1 MAETHA
7 DNVIA
12 DGGRVWIAD
21 VADAHIGADWDA
33 LMRALHALLVSR
45 GEKVT
50 LDALMAHSGDA
61 FSLCHASNWQADAAL
76 CVPTDTIANAAAA
89 FRYHAEALH
98 SGDTAD
104 GMDALPRDERLE
116 VTRVALERIYAE
128 NSNPHT
134 HGILVQLP
142 LPKQIDESRVIEAID
157 PAKDVDVF
165 TPENV
170 GLLQIGRPFLLPCTP
185 AGCLHM
191 IQSTGID
198 LAGKE
203 AVVVGR
209 SNIVGK
215 PMAALLLAQNCTV
228 TMCHSKT
235 RDLAAKCASADI
247 LVAAIGRAKMITGDM
262 IKPGAVVIDVGMN
275 RDENDK
281 LCGDVDYATA
291 SEVAGFITPV
301 PGGVGPMTRAM
312 LMANTIKAAGRLS
325 AAFGL

>member
-1 MAETHA
+1 MPAKR
-7 DNVIA
+7 I
-12 DGGRVWIAD
+12 DGT
-21 VADAHIGADWDA
+21 A
-33 LMRALHALLVSR
+33 L
-45 GEKVT
+45 
-50 LDALMAHSGDA
+50 
-61 FSLCHASNWQADAAL
+61 AAG
-76 CVPTDTIANAAAA
+76 IKAAAA
-89 FRYHAEALH
+89 RDAQKLAEQGVRPRLAVFLVGDDPASAIYVRGKEKDCAE
-98 SGDTAD
+98 SGIESVV
-104 GMDALPRDERLE
+104 ERLPADTSE
-116 VTRVALERIYAE
+116 ETLLERIYAE